1 MKLRTTLLLLLVAM
15 ATQAIY
21 ADDIIKVCGQNVQNF
36 FYSLDRGRTTGNS
49 VPKSNYTT
57 EEGRNAKLNAI
68 TDALSFYRADIYAFN
83 EVECC
88 EESLELLASSMSTKT
103 GQEYLPVA
111 DGLSYDKSE
120 SSDGLIKSGFIYNT
134 ATIETLGS
142 NVSTAVGYTY
152 TYPYQMRM
160 QAFKSKASG
169 EIFVLSMNH
178 FKASTSDDINVDIE
192 KRKQNAASL
201 LQGLGAAAAI
211 DSDIL
216 IMGDL
221 NAEIDE
227 ESLQQIINAGY
238 EEQLLKYYTGA
249 MYTHCYGDGSLIDH
263 VMANNT
269 MAAQVKNAEIMHVAN
284 VCSTGSKWNAYS
296 DHDPYMVTLDLKES
310 EFQCVDIAFS
320 ESFSDDF
327 GKFST
332 VNVAGTKNWF
342 VNTSYHYANMN
353 AYGDGVNDD
362 WLISPKFDLRQKSSA
377 TLKFNHCAGYGV
389 RDNWINEMKVLV
401 SDNYF
406 DHLGNPGDATWTDL
420 GAAFDTSG
428 NWKWKNNTIT
438 IPSQF
443 IGKDKVYV
451 AFHYTCSDSNIP
463 SWEVKNVEL
472 TATCTE
478 TGIHTVSAERWIGGF
493 RKVMENGRLVIMTP
507 DGKRYTLQGIEQ
519 R

>member
-1 MKLRTTLLLLLVAM
+1 MKTNRLLITLLLVAM
-15 ATQAIY
+15 TVQVAL
-21 ADDIIKVCGQNVQNF
+21 ADEIKIVGQNVQNF
-36 FYSLDRGRTTGNS
+36 FYSLDDSRTQTNSIPISNYNTEAGRT
-49 VPKSNYTT
+49 
-57 EEGRNAKLNAI
+57 AKLNAI
-68 TDALSFYRADIYAFN
+68 IEKLSVYSADIYAFN
-83 EVECC
+83 EVECHP
-88 EESLELLASSMSTKT
+88 EVLKLLAQAMSTATGKT
-103 GQEYLPVA
+103 YQAVNDNLTA
-111 DGLSYDKSE
+111 DAGY
-120 SSDGLIKSGFIYNT
+120 IKSGFIYNT

-249 MYTHCYGDGSLIDH
+249 MYTHCYDDGSLIDH